1 MALSK
6 YDNVLIGTLADSGN
20 GERLQVAGDR
30 LVTGDIAVNGTATID
45 TLVLTNALG
54 VLYGGTGAISVA
66 GARSNLG
73 VDAAGSVS
81 EGTVAL
87 PRRTWNT
94 ITLNVVTSVSG
105 PGISSSSGQY
115 TFLLPSGGA
124 EGSLAIGP
132 TGRITS
138 WSNPT

>member
-1 MALSK
+1 MEAP
-6 YDNVLIGTLADSGN
+6 A
-20 GERLQVAGDR
+20 Q
-30 LVTGDIAVNGTATID
+30 AVQR
-45 TLVLTNALG
+45 
-54 VLYGGTGAISVA
+54 
-66 GARSNLG
+66 ARSNLG
-73 VDAAGSVS
+73 GDAAGSVS

-115 TFLLPSGGA
+115 TFLIPSGGA
-124 EGSLAIGP
+124 EGSLGIGP
-132 TGRITS
+132 TGRVTA